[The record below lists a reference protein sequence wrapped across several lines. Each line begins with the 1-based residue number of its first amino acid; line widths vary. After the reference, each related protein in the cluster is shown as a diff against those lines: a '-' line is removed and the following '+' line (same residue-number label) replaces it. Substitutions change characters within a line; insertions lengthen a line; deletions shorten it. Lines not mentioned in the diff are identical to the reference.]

1 MNPQTAISQVWTR
14 VAPRFLPFADA
25 ATSHLPLSRLLRL
38 SLFQVSVGLATALVF
53 GVLNRVM
60 VVELGMAPSLVAL
73 MVALP
78 LLLAPWRAW
87 LGFRSDH
94 HRSWLG
100 WRRVPYLWIGTL
112 LQFGGLAILP
122 FALLVLSGDG
132 PGDVSNGY
140 LGAALGF
147 LMVGAGM
154 HTVQTSGLALAM
166 DLAPPSVRPRVVA
179 LLHCLLLVG
188 MIVTGLTFSR
198 LLDPYSPLT
207 LIRVVQ
213 GAAVLTL
220 VLNLIALWKQ
230 ESRDPLVTAPTRDR
244 PDFRTAWRA
253 ATSDV
258 RMNRFLLAV
267 GLGTAA
273 FAMQDVLLEPYAGQ
287 AFGLPVGAT
296 SLLSAL
302 AAGGALIAFGYAAR
316 ALGAGAD
323 PCRLSGA
330 GTLLGTAA
338 LVLVCLALPFRSVG
352 MLQAGA
358 FFIGA
363 GGGLFAV
370 GTLTLAAGLASRDSN
385 GLVLGAWGAAQ
396 ASAAGLGIACGGA
409 LRDALLLAMQGNQL
423 PQTGIAVSYLAVYL
437 VEILLLFM
445 TLVAL
450 GPLVTRVSASIPRS
464 AEPSHRHPRALWPS
478 ASLSTAV
485 DDQPRS
491 IAR

>member
-1 MNPQTAISQVWTR
+1 MNPQAAISQVWTR

-25 ATSHLPLSRLLRL
+25 ATRDLPLSRLLRL
-38 SLFQVSVGLATALVF
+38 SLFQVSVGLATALVY

-100 WRRVPYLWIGTL
+100 WRRVPYLWMGTL

-122 FALLVLSGDG
+122 FALLVLAGDG
-132 PGDVSNGY
+132 TGDDRHGY

-166 DLAPPSVRPRVVA
+166 DLAPQAVRPRVVA
-179 LLHCLLLVG
+179 LLHCLLLLG
-188 MIVTGLTFSR
+188 MVVTGLIFSR

-220 VLNLIALWKQ
+220 ILNIVALWKQ
-230 ESRDPLVTAPTRDR
+230 ESRDPVVTAPTRAR
-244 PDFRTAWRA
+244 PDFRTAWRI
-253 ATSDV
+253 ATQDI

-287 AFGLPVGAT
+287 AFGLAVGAT

-316 ALGAGAD
+316 SLGAGAD
-323 PCRLSGA
+323 PCRLSGTGA
-330 GTLLGTAA
+330 LLGTVA
-338 LVLVCLALPFRSVG
+338 LVLVCLALPFGSVR

-358 FFIGA
+358 LLIGA

-370 GTLTLAAGLASRDSN
+370 GTLTLAASLASRDSN

-409 LRDALLLAMQGNQL
+409 LRDALLLVMEAAQHA
-423 PQTGIAVSYLAVYL
+423 QTGIAVSYLAVYL
-437 VEILLLFM
+437 LEILLLFM

-450 GPLVTRVSASIPRS
+450 GPLVSRVSNPAPRG
-464 AEPSHRHPRALWPS
+464 AETSSRRRRIFWPS

-485 DDQPRS
+485 DDQHRS

>member
-1 MNPQTAISQVWTR
+1 MNPQAAISQVWTR

-25 ATSHLPLSRLLRL
+25 ATSNLPLSRLLRL

-100 WRRVPYLWIGTL
+100 WRRVPYLWMGTL

-132 PGDVSNGY
+132 PGAVSHGY

-166 DLAPPSVRPRVVA
+166 DLAPPAVRPRVVA

-188 MIVTGLTFSR
+188 IIVTGLIFSH

-220 VLNLIALWKQ
+220 LLNLIALWKQ
-230 ESRDPLVTAPTRDR
+230 ESRDPVVTAPTRER
-244 PDFRTAWRA
+244 PDFRTAWRI
-253 ATSDV
+253 ATQDV

-296 SLLSAL
+296 ALLSAL
-302 AAGGALIAFGYAAR
+302 AAGGALVAFGFAAR

-323 PCRLSGA
+323 PCRLSGTGA
-330 GTLLGTAA
+330 LIGAAA
-338 LVLVCLALPFRSVG
+338 LVLVCLALPFASVRL
-352 MLQAGA
+352 LQAGA
-358 FFIGA
+358 LLIGA

-385 GLVLGAWGAAQ
+385 GLILGAWGAAQ

-409 LRDALLLAMQGNQL
+409 LRDTLLLAMGGTQL

-450 GPLVTRVSASIPRS
+450 GPLVARVSHSTSRSVETSQRRPRV
-464 AEPSHRHPRALWPS
+464 LWPS
-478 ASLSTAV
+478 TRLSTSV
-485 DDQPRS
+485 DDQHRS